1 MASFGYAARLRAV
14 NLLLALSFLMGGLA
28 AIFVLSGSAWA
39 QGPYLE
45 MIEIVPDDPGND
57 PRWKVADGRISI
69 EDSQYKTYRADYT
82 WTQPPRTSDG
92 AGFTVNLTIE
102 GKATPNRI
110 YAGIGINS
118 PSGGFEFDKDP
129 AGADV
134 SVPDAQPGGSES
146 RTNSISVHVTP
157 SPTLSDG
164 SIVEVRVGA
173 YFGYGVTYR
182 YRVSATDTGGATGG
196 GDDTGGTTDEG
207 PLQVQVDCPTEIV
220 IGALPS
226 LNCHLLISGYRRNT
240 ADPVEVLVP
249 DMLDQFGNHANG
261 IQVVDLDGAQDVFN
275 WSGTYSWGFFVY
287 ACQAPNIGANCYN
300 NAAVPGPASIRV
312 IVQQKGLQPVNLLL
326 SWNVVARGG
335 GGDLGQ
341 LGQEVRIGSRWIAS
355 AFLNNETGVP
365 ANTTILLDW
374 LSARWTLDPV
384 DGGYVRIHSVWKPEA
399 YLHVQN
405 GVLEAGPIQPDWQS
419 AMWQMEPSGGGY
431 YVRFRNVA
439 QGDTYLNVENG
450 TLVLTPIGQDWLSAD
465 WWLLR

>member
-1 MASFGYAARLRAV
+1 MM
-14 NLLLALSFLMGGLA
+14 MGGLA
-28 AIFVLSGSAWA
+28 VLFVFAGSAQA

-57 PRWKVADGRISI
+57 PRWGVADGHISI
-69 EDSQYKTYRADYT
+69 EDAQYKTYRADYI

-92 AGFTVNLTIE
+92 AGFTVNMTIE

-118 PSGGFEFDKDP
+118 PTGGFEFDKDP
-129 AGADV
+129 ASADV
-134 SVPDAQPGGSES
+134 SVPDAQQGGSES

-164 SIVEVRVGA
+164 STIELRVGA
-173 YFGYGVTYR
+173 FYGYGVTYR
-182 YRVSATDTGGATGG
+182 YRVSATAPGGG
-196 GDDTGGTTDEG
+196 GDDGTGGQGEDEG
-207 PLQVQVDCPTEIV
+207 PLRVEVDCPTDIV
-220 IGALPS
+220 IGQLPS

-249 DMLDQFGNHANG
+249 GMLDQFGNHANG
-261 IQVVDLDGAQDVFN
+261 LQVVDLDGAQDVFN
-275 WSGTYSWGFFVY
+275 WVGTYSWGFFVY

-300 NAAVPGPASIRV
+300 NVAVPGPASIQV

-326 SWNVVARGG
+326 TWNVVAPGG
-335 GGDLGQ
+335 GGQLGG

-355 AFLNNETGVP
+355 AFLNSETGQP
-365 ANTTILLDW
+365 ASTTILLDW

-384 DGGYVRIHSVWKPEA
+384 EGGYVRIHSVWKPDQ
-399 YLHVQN
+399 YLHVEN
-405 GVLEAGPIQPDWQS
+405 GTLAVGPIQPEWQS

-431 YVRFRNVA
+431 YVRFRNVWQA
-439 QGDTYLNVENG
+439 DTYLNVESG
-450 TLVLTPIGQDWLSAD
+450 TLALTPIGQDWLSAD